1 MAKSYP
7 KSKFFG
13 FDYHKPSVDKARK
26 KAKEAG
32 VADRVT
38 FDVAS
43 AKGFPG
49 KNYDLVAFFDCLH
62 DMGDPVG
69 AAKHVRKSLAESG
82 TWMVVEPFANDDA
95 AANHNP
101 IGRIFYSASATVCVP
116 CSLAQ
121 EVGMGLG
128 AQAGPARLE
137 KVVRDGG
144 FGHFR
149 KATETPFNMVF
160 EARA

>member
-13 FDYHKPSVDKARK
+13 FDYHRPSIDKARE
-26 KAKEAG
+26 KAKDAG

-38 FDVAS
+38 FEVAS
-43 AKGFPG
+43 CERSFPG
-49 KNYDLVAFFDCLH
+49 KDYDLVAFFDCLH

-69 AAKHVRKSLAESG
+69 AAAHVHQTLAQGG
-82 TWMVVEPFANDDA
+82 TWMIVEPFANDDT

-101 IGRIFYSASATVCVP
+101 VGRIFYSASATICVP

-121 EVGMGLG
+121 EVGLGLG
-128 AQAGPARLE
+128 AQAGPASVWRRSCEEGRIYALPQGRGDA
-137 KVVRDGG
+137 VQYGV
-144 FGHFR
+144 
-149 KATETPFNMVF
+149 
-160 EARA
+160 